1 MKLKAP
7 KPAKDNAAALARVRA
22 ARPQTRSTRGQ
33 DLGDRRLQLL
43 LGVKTNAR

>member
-1 MKLKAP
+1 MKPKAS
-7 KPAKDNAAALARVRA
+7 KPAKHNAAALARTPMQRA
-22 ARPQTRSTRGQ
+22 QARGVRGQ